1 VPLSEAQRRH
11 LEQLLID
18 ERARAMRALNRSV
31 SENSEDDEQDRSG
44 DLTVMPFHPAD
55 LGTDTMQAEL
65 DAANDARISRELAE
79 IDAALDRLYRSPE
92 KFGICEDTGAE
103 IPYARLEIIPWAR
116 TCGDS
121 GA

>member
-11 LEQLLID
+11 LEQLLKE
-18 ERARAMRALNRSV
+18 ERARAMRALNRSLT
-31 SENSEDDEQDRSG
+31 ENSEDDEQDRSG
-44 DLTVMPFHPAD
+44 DLTLMPFHPAD

-121 GA
+121 TA